1 MVLFNN
7 FCLIWDFNTELLMF
21 TSKSEIQFVWQWKG
35 QNQILVHQF
44 HFYISFCR
52 KAVSVHRSVS
62 ECHINVS
69 MISQFYCGFLFF
81 LFFFNH
87 ILQRSFI
94 HILPHLGVIFK
105 KHHIANENVAFLYT
119 RLTKIRQS
127 INNYHINNYHNCRY
141 CDII

>member
-1 MVLFNN
+1 M
-7 FCLIWDFNTELLMF
+7 
-21 TSKSEIQFVWQWKG
+21 
-35 QNQILVHQF
+35 HQF

-52 KAVSVHRSVS
+52 KAIFVHRSVC
-62 ECHINVS
+62 ECHIYVS

-127 INNYHINNYHNCRY
+127 INNYHINNYHIVISYKVHFPLFFFKLNRRHQFFSNFNRKLCLHPSS
-141 CDII
+141 IMIFTL